1 MRRIIAGLV
10 LVFLLLPA
18 GALHA
23 SVRNVILILTDGVN
37 QAQLELARQAGFRNA
52 GMSDSAAMPV
62 SGPLLPLPGDFE
74 RPVLAAKNALA
85 TGTGQDRMLGMTVS
99 DEVLDSLL
107 TQAKLQGR
115 RTGFVTD
122 GALNDWTGGVFFAHE
137 SQLPEPDKLADWL
150 PLCDFDLLAGTLN
163 RPQAPALDPL
173 DAPMAKLGYA
183 LAKNRKQVREA
194 APDRRL
200 FATHSLLES
209 RLFAADR
216 PKDSNES
223 GLLDY
228 MARALSWPQDARGMF
243 LVVDCS
249 KIRLAAAT
257 NDTAALI
264 RELWMFD
271 RVLGEAVAFYKEH
284 PEDTLV
290 VAVSLY
296 DVGDLQLGREIGTD
310 FPVGTTRASMLAKLN
325 TSAMT
330 FRQALE
336 LAGAGDLFA
345 PGAEEL
351 RELERAYDVILAK
364 PAPRDFRSW
373 LNRVLNLR
381 DRHAGVEWLTRAA
394 TISLT
399 PVLAIGTGSEAF
411 AGEYNAEE
419 LHRKLAAVLGLT
431 ARPE

>member
-1 MRRIIAGLV
+1 MRRTIAGVV
-10 LVFLLLPA
+10 LFFLLLPEV
-18 GALHA
+18 ALHA
-23 SVRNVILILTDGVN
+23 AVRNVVLILTDGVN

-52 GMSDSAAMPV
+52 GMSNTAAMPV
-62 SGPLLPLPGDFE
+62 SGTLLPLPGDFA
-74 RPVLAAKNALA
+74 RPVIAVKNALA
-85 TGTGQDRMLGMTVS
+85 TGNGQDRMLGMTPA
-99 DEVLDSLL
+99 DEVIDSLL
-107 TQAKLQGR
+107 VRAKLQGR

-122 GALNDWTGGVFFAHE
+122 GALNDWTGGAFFAHE
-137 SQLPEPDKLADWL
+137 SRLPEPDKLADWL

-173 DAPMAKLGYA
+173 DAPMAKLGYM

-194 APDRRL
+194 PSDRRL
-200 FATHSLLES
+200 FATHSLLGS
-209 RLFAADR
+209 RQFAADR

-228 MARALSWPQDARGMF
+228 VVRAFAWPQDARGMF
-243 LVVDCS
+243 LIADCS
-249 KIRLAAAT
+249 KIRLAAAA

-271 RVLGEAVAFYKEH
+271 RVLGEAVAFYKEY

-290 VAVSLY
+290 VVVSLY
-296 DVGDLQLGREIGTD
+296 DIGDLQLGREIGTD
-310 FPVGTTRASMLAKLN
+310 FPVGATRASMLARLN
-325 TSAMT
+325 ASALT
-330 FRQALE
+330 FRQALK
-336 LAGAGDLFA
+336 LAGADELFA

-351 RELERAYDVILAK
+351 RELERAYDVIQAK
-364 PAPRDFRSW
+364 PAPRDFRLW
-373 LNRVLNLR
+373 LDRVLNLR

-399 PVLAIGTGSEAF
+399 PVLAIGTGSETF

-419 LHRKLAAVLGLT
+419 LHRKLAAALGLT
-431 ARPE
+431 VRPE